1 MAENVTNLVKA
12 IAPELKD
19 RPAADFDTFAEIA
32 DPWLDE
38 GVWRSKYR
46 SGLAYLIAHLMTISS
61 PERGGAGGPVTSE
74 SVGAVSVSYGSIGD
88 SEEELNSTAYG
99 QTFVSL
105 RKGIV
110 SSPLVGGC

>member
-12 IAPELKD
+12 IAPELRD
-19 RPAADFDTFAEIA
+19 RPSADFDTFTELA

-38 GVWRSKYR
+38 AVWASKYR
-46 SGLAYLIAHLMTISS
+46 SGLAYLVAHLMTLSS
-61 PERGGAGGPVTSE
+61 VDRAGAGGPITSE
-74 SVGAVSVSYGSIGD
+74 SVGAVSVSYGSSGD
-88 SEEELNSTAYG
+88 SEEELGSTAYG

-110 SSPLVGGC
+110 SSPLVGGQ